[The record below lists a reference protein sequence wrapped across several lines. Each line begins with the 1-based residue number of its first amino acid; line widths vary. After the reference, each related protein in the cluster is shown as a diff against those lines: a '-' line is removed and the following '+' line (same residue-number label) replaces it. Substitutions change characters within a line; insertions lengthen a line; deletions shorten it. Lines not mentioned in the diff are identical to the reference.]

1 MKEMYQKVAQVFADK
16 VNALFESEQTL
27 EAKFK
32 SLYSQLEFD
41 RTEHWSGIVYSLLR
55 DAWLE
60 AGPIVKCEPT
70 GMDKLQ
76 ILRHAQP
83 LLDYNLFTQ
92 VLLNLQGYTGMHY
105 MTGDAQKEIER
116 LKAEWPKEFKLDPFA
131 PKAKMVKQAEA
142 VSEEQKRYN
151 EVVSTLRALRIITQ
165 FTPQIS
171 FRVSPKG
178 STPAF
183 ADSRNISMIG
193 QGGDKYLKTISSLKP
208 YYITWDSVPW
218 MITAAEIADS
228 SHSDR
233 PAGLIAEGI
242 SYPFYSKS
250 GGQILSEV
258 LFARKVMYEIFR
270 GVDVTSETCI
280 MIPRMRSILIVA
292 DVVAE
297 NLKKAFDRLK
307 AQYPMLNLVEGA
319 RGAV

>member
-1 MKEMYQKVAQVFADK
+1 MYQKVAQVFADK

-32 SLYSQLEFD
+32 SLYSALPFD
-41 RTEHWSGIVYSLLR
+41 RTEHWSGIIYGLLR

-60 AGPIVKCEPT
+60 AGPVVKCDPT

-76 ILRHAQP
+76 ILRHAHP

-92 VLLNLQGYTGMHY
+92 ALLNLQGYTGMHY

-116 LKAEWPKEFKLDPFA
+116 LKAEWPGEWKLDPFA

-142 VSEEQKRYN
+142 VTEEQKKYN
-151 EVVSTLRALRIITQ
+151 EAVSTLRALRIITQ

-193 QGGDKYLKTISSLKP
+193 QGGDKYLKTIPSLRS
-208 YYITWDSVPW
+208 YYVTWDTVPQ
-218 MITAAEIADS
+218 MASLVPQACGEK
-228 SHSDR
+228 
-233 PAGLIAEGI
+233 PGLTVFEAPGI
-242 SYPFYSKS
+242 PYPFMSKS
-250 GGQILSEV
+250 GGEILQEV
-258 LFARKVMYEIFR
+258 LFARKVMYEIF
-270 GVDVTSETCI
+270 GHMDVTNETCI

-307 AQYPMLNLVEGA
+307 AQYPMLSLVEGQRA
-319 RGAV
+319 